1 MLSWDCSSISR
12 FCTERRSSVISV
24 LLLCRASVLVATSRF
39 SSSVCK
45 AGRAKGAGGG
55 VQRTGAAHE
64 PSPPHNC
71 CPRSS
76 LASVGPHTQRAPLDL
91 SRITLLHRHLHLLL
105 LPNCRRSSEPGAR
118 LYPSCAYDHPGL

>member
-12 FCTERRSSVISV
+12 FCTERWSSVISV
-24 LLLCRASVLVATSRF
+24 LLLCSASVLVATSRF

-64 PSPPHNC
+64 PSPPTTAVPGPPWPLWGPTH
-71 CPRSS
+71 
-76 LASVGPHTQRAPLDL
+76 SVPHWT
-91 SRITLLHRHLHLLL
+91 
-105 LPNCRRSSEPGAR
+105 
-118 LYPSCAYDHPGL
+118 